1 MPVSVCQPLSWDSP
15 NSLYAGGQI
24 SELAPQVSLMNWEA
38 LEAVGEI
45 VGAVAVLATLLY
57 LATQIRNQN
66 QQARDANRQFAVA
79 QFNALRRY

>member
-1 MPVSVCQPLSWDSP
+1 
-15 NSLYAGGQI
+15 
-24 SELAPQVSLMNWEA
+24 MNWEA

-57 LATQIRNQN
+57 LATQIRKQN